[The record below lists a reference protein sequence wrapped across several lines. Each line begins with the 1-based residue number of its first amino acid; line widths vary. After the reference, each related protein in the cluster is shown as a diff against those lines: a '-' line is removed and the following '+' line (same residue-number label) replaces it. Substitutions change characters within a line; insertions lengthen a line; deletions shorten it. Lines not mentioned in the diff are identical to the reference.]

1 MADDDKSPEQ
11 LQQEM
16 FDLAQVT
23 PPAEPPAEPEPA
35 PPPAPEPPPPAA
47 VEPPE
52 PGVPTWRLREEAEG
66 RRAAEDRARALES
79 RLNEIATHLRQAEK
93 KPDFFENPDKATEE
107 IIQRYLRPVVEQQN
121 ATTMYNSKLIAE
133 TRHGQDKVAEAEQA
147 FLDARAQQTLDVAD
161 YERVVQSP
169 NRYDAVVQWHR
180 KQATL
185 AAVGD
190 DPNAWFEK
198 KLAEKMADP
207 TFQAS
212 MLDKVRGSAAS
223 RPSETRL
230 PPSLSKTTASAG
242 NTEKMGDMSH
252 DSLFRYA
259 MSNGKER

>member
-1 MADDDKSPEQ
+1 MADDDRSPEQ

-16 FDLAQVT
+16 FDQAQVT
-23 PPAEPPAEPEPA
+23 PPAEPEPA
-35 PPPAPEPPPPAA
+35 PAPAPPPEPPPPAA

-66 RRAAEDRARALES
+66 RRAAEDRARALEA
-79 RLNEIATHLRQAEK
+79 RLNEVAVHLRQQEK
-93 KPDFFENPDKATEE
+93 KPDFFENPDQATEA
-107 IIQRYLRPVVEQQN
+107 IIQRYLQPVVEHQN
-121 ATTMYNSKLIAE
+121 AVSMYNSKLIAE
-133 TRHGQDKVAEAEQA
+133 ARHGGDKVAEAEAA
-147 FLDARAQQTLDVAD
+147 FLESRAQQTLDVAD

-180 KQATL
+180 KQSTL

-212 MLDKVRGSAAS
+212 MLEKVRGNAAT

-230 PPSLSKTTASAG
+230 PPSLSRTTAAAS
-242 NTEKMGDMSH
+242 NSERVGDMSNE
-252 DSLFRYA
+252 SLFRYA
-259 MSNGKER
+259 MGNGKER